1 MAREKSRR
9 KPPPGRKASR
19 DGPAAEIR
27 ASLER
32 LDAPRRPVRVA
43 DVRPMLAESR
53 DSAFTRPGWIWE
65 LKYDG
70 FRLLAGRRD
79 GAPELRLRHGG
90 DATATFPE
98 IAQAILSSSDGDLVL
113 DGEVVVLDAKA
124 RPRFGLLQKR
134 ALLQR
139 STDIRRAAADLPA
152 TLFAFDLLGFDD
164 FDLRP
169 LPLSERKALLRRL
182 LPNAGPVRYADH
194 FEERGEDLLR
204 AAGEL
209 GLEGVVGKKAD
220 SPYREGRSANWVKVR
235 LERTADLAV
244 VGYTR
249 PEGARSG
256 FGALHLAYA
265 REGERGVA
273 GGLVYAGRAGTGF
286 TEKLLS
292 DIFARIR
299 ARERPTPPCG
309 GPLPTGRGHV
319 WVEPELVCEIRY
331 REWTDEGLLR
341 HPVFLRLRPDKRIEE
356 CVREDDD
363 R

>member
-1 MAREKSRR
+1 
-9 KPPPGRKASR
+9 
-19 DGPAAEIR
+19 
-27 ASLER
+27 
-32 LDAPRRPVRVA
+32 VRVA
-43 DVRPMLAESR
+43 DVGPMLAESR
-53 DSAFTRPGWIWE
+53 DAAFTRPGWLWE

-70 FRLLAGRRD
+70 FRLLAGRNA

-98 IAQAILSSSDGDLVL
+98 IAGAVAGLPGDPKDLVL
-113 DGEVVVLDAKA
+113 DGEVVVLDASA

-139 STDIRRAAADLPA
+139 RTDVQRAAVDLPA
-152 TLFAFDLLGFDD
+152 TLFAFDLLGFED

-169 LPLSERKALLRRL
+169 LPLSERKALLELL
-182 LPNAGPVRYADH
+182 LPRAGPLRYADH
-194 FEERGEDLLR
+194 FEERGEDLLG
-204 AAGEL
+204 AAGGL

-220 SPYREGRSANWVKVR
+220 SPYREGRSPHWVKVR
-235 LERTADLAV
+235 LERTTDLAV

-256 FGALHLAYA
+256 FGALHLAY
-265 REGERGVA
+265 EKGGE
-273 GGLVYAGRAGTGF
+273 LIYAGRAGTGF
-286 TEKLLS
+286 TGKQLS
-292 DIFARIR
+292 AIHARLR
-299 ARERPTPPCG
+299 ARERATPPCA

-319 WVEPELVCEIRY
+319 WVEPELVCEVRY

-341 HPVFLRLRPDKRIEE
+341 HPVFLRLREDKRIEE
-356 CVREDDD
+356 CVREEEA

>member
-1 MAREKSRR
+1 MPREKSRR
-9 KPPPGRKASR
+9 KRSAEEAASGAGRPAEVRSRLESLKATR
-19 DGPAAEIR
+19 RTVRAAGVG
-27 ASLER
+27 L
-32 LDAPRRPVRVA
+32 
-43 DVRPMLAESR
+43 MLAESR
-53 DSAFTRPGWIWE
+53 HSAFTRPGWIWE

-70 FRLLAGRRD
+70 FRLLAGKAA
-79 GAPELRLRHGG
+79 GEAELRFRHGG

-98 IAQAILSSSDGDLVL
+98 IARAITALPGGDLVL
-113 DGEVVVLDAKA
+113 DGEVVVLDSQA

-139 STDIRRAAADLPA
+139 STDIHRAAVELPA
-152 TLFAFDLLGFDD
+152 TLFAFDLLGYED

-169 LPLSERKALLRRL
+169 LPLSARKTLLQLL
-182 LPNAGPVRYADH
+182 LPRAGPLRYADH
-194 FEERGEDLLR
+194 FEDRGEDLLA
-204 AAGEL
+204 AAGGL

-220 SPYREGRSANWVKVR
+220 SPYREGRSPNWVKVR
-235 LERTADLAV
+235 LERTTDLAV

-249 PEGARSG
+249 PGGARSG

-265 REGERGVA
+265 KDGE
-273 GGLVYAGRAGTGF
+273 LVYGGRAGTGF

-292 DIFARIR
+292 EIFARLR
-299 ARERPTPPCG
+299 ARERPTPPCA

-319 WVEPELVCEIRY
+319 WVEPELICEIRY

-341 HPVFLRLRPDKRIEE
+341 HPVFLRLRQDKRIAE
-356 CVREDDD
+356 CVREDEG

>member
-1 MAREKSRR
+1 MPREKSARKRSAEEGASGAGRPAEVRSRLESLKATRR
-9 KPPPGRKASR
+9 AVR
-19 DGPAAEIR
+19 AAGVG
-27 ASLER
+27 L
-32 LDAPRRPVRVA
+32 
-43 DVRPMLAESR
+43 MLAESR

-70 FRLLAGRRD
+70 FRLLAGKAA
-79 GAPELRLRHGG
+79 GEAELRFRHGG
-90 DATATFPE
+90 DATPTFPE
-98 IAQAILSSSDGDLVL
+98 IARASTTLPGGELVL
-113 DGEVVVLDAKA
+113 DGEVVVLDSQA

-139 STDIRRAAADLPA
+139 STDIHRAAVDLPA
-152 TLFAFDLLGFDD
+152 TLFAFDLLGYEE

-169 LPLSERKALLRRL
+169 LPLSARKTLLQLL
-182 LPNAGPVRYADH
+182 LPRAGPLRYADH
-194 FEERGEDLLR
+194 FEERGEDLLG
-204 AAGEL
+204 AAGGL
-209 GLEGVVGKKAD
+209 GLAGVVGKKAD
-220 SPYREGRSANWVKVR
+220 APYRGGRSPNV
-235 LERTADLAV
+235 V

-249 PEGARSG
+249 PGGARSG

-265 REGERGVA
+265 KDGE
-273 GGLVYAGRAGTGF
+273 LVYGGRAGTGF

-292 DIFARIR
+292 DIFARLR
-299 ARERPTPPCG
+299 ARERPTPPCA

-341 HPVFLRLRPDKRIEE
+341 HPVFLRLRPDKRIAE
-356 CVREDDD
+356 CVRENEG

>member
-1 MAREKSRR
+1 MS
-9 KPPPGRKASR
+9 
-19 DGPAAEIR
+19 
-27 ASLER
+27 
-32 LDAPRRPVRVA
+32 
-43 DVRPMLAESR
+43 DVGLMLAESR
-53 DSAFTRPGWIWE
+53 DSAFTRPGWLWE

-70 FRLLAGRRD
+70 FRLLAGSD
-79 GAPELRLRHGG
+79 AGAAQLRFRHGG

-98 IAQAILSSSDGDLVL
+98 IARAVEALPGATNGLVL
-113 DGEVVVLDAKA
+113 DGEVVVLDPKA

-139 STDIRRAAADLPA
+139 TTDIQRAAVALPA
-152 TLFAFDLLGFDD
+152 TLFAFDLLGFED

-169 LPLSERKALLRRL
+169 LPLSARKELLEFL
-182 LPNAGPVRYADH
+182 LPRAGPLRYADH
-194 FEERGEDLLR
+194 FEERGEDLLG
-204 AAGEL
+204 AAGGL

-220 SPYREGRSANWVKVR
+220 SPYREGRSPNWVKVR

-256 FGALHLAYA
+256 FGALHVAYW
-265 REGERGVA
+265 REGE
-273 GGLVYAGRAGTGF
+273 LVYGGRAGTGF
-286 TEKLLS
+286 TARQIS
-292 DIFARIR
+292 DIHARLLPS
-299 ARERPTPPCG
+299 ERPTPPCT

-319 WVEPELVCEIRY
+319 WVEPEIVCEIRY

-341 HPVFLRLRPDKRIEE
+341 HPVFLRLREDKRIEE
-356 CVREDDD
+356 CVREDEG